1 MISTLILSVQM
12 FFIIHTNDFVIVG
25 LSFVMASIS
34 LSYQAVHPTHG
45 TPSSPPHWV
54 GDGYL

>member
-1 MISTLILSVQM
+1 MISTLILSVQIL
-12 FFIIHTNDFVIVG
+12 FIKHFNDFVIVG
-25 LSFVMASIS
+25 SSFVMASIS
-34 LSYQAVHPTHG
+34 LSYQALYPTHG